1 MPRATRSRKAAR
13 DPNPEPVEEEA
24 PSLPE
29 ADRNPLKLFILPKG
43 VSKDARII
51 CLNEPV
57 RSRPTRYLH
66 CPQSGFYE
74 FTKIS
79 TPHADPRSWMLQYE
93 KKTPDEQ
100 SESHQ
105 ESKQRSSEGYIA
117 ESQDL
122 FVATPFDPVFFLI
135 PILSPPPSLSRSSK
149 SRKDMFLTLDDHVD
163 EAPGASSQF
172 KQLLRTKTA
181 RLLQNRLKAVCDTV
195 EVADEIMFRLSLTK
209 TAEEMMAR
217 ARKVALNGLPKSM
230 EEHFVSKPLE
240 PPVQLVK
247 TTDPPASAKTSNGEV
262 PLGDPAIQIEKD
274 QTAEPSKSQEATVPD
289 GLTELQRTRT
299 ALDFITRSYLP
310 PRLQTQVKDT
320 LSQVYSS
327 EFAPLDTYMAAQ
339 NAYRAEAQALRAIS
353 DNIIRKRSAGDDEA
367 AELRAEKKRKKE
379 EEDVKRK
386 TESRAMKELKKVDT
400 TGMKKI
406 SSFFTKGPAAKAKA

>member
-1 MPRATRSRKAAR
+1 M
-13 DPNPEPVEEEA
+13 
-24 PSLPE
+24 
-29 ADRNPLKLFILPKG
+29 
-43 VSKDARII
+43 
-51 CLNEPV
+51 CLNDPV
-57 RSRPTRYLH
+57 RNRPTRYLY
-66 CPQSGFYE
+66 CPESGFYE

-100 SESHQ
+100 SESRVPDQ
-105 ESKQRSSEGYIA
+105 ESKQKSSEGYIA

-135 PILSPPPSLSRSSK
+135 PILSPPPSPSKSSK

-163 EAPGASSQF
+163 EAPGVSSQF

-181 RLLQNRLKAVCDTV
+181 RLLQHRLKAVCDTV

-240 PPVQLVK
+240 PPAQLGR
-247 TTDPPASAKTSNGEV
+247 TTDPPASAKTSNREV
-262 PLGDPAIQIEKD
+262 PPGDPANQIEKD

-320 LSQVYSS
+320 LSRVYSS

-353 DNIIRKRSAGDDEA
+353 DNISRKRSAADNDEA

-379 EEDVKRK
+379 EEDAKRK